1 MTRLAIFARAPIRG
15 RVKTRLAKDIGT
27 DAALLAYRELLA
39 LTLSRLAP
47 GRGAFSPEIW
57 VEGDSPEV
65 VTWRRSFAVF
75 MQPPG
80 DIGERMAAAFEAGV
94 DVLVGCDIPCLTAAY
109 VDEAVAA
116 LADADLV
123 LGPTEDGGYCLVAM
137 REPHLGIFQ
146 NVPWST
152 GHVLTAT
159 LEAASGLSVKTLDR
173 LWDVDDGDDFR
184 RWQSSRETA
193 EAAKGSCL
201 ACD

>member
-47 GRGAFSPEIW
+47 GQGSFSPEIW

-65 VTWRRSFAVF
+65 VTWRRRFAVF
-75 MQPPG
+75 AQPPG
-80 DIGERMAAAFEAGV
+80 DIGERMAAAFKAGV

-137 REPHLGIFQ
+137 REPQIGIFQ

-152 GHVLTAT
+152 GDVLTTT
-159 LEAASGLSVKTLDR
+159 LEAASGLSVKTLDT
-173 LWDVDDGDDFR
+173 LWDVDNGNDFR
-184 RWQSSRETA
+184 RWQTLRETGR
-193 EAAKGSCL
+193 AARGNCL
-201 ACD
+201 TGD

>member
-47 GRGAFSPEIW
+47 GRGAFAPEIW

-65 VTWRRSFAVF
+65 DTWRRSFAVF

-116 LADADLV
+116 LAVADLV

-137 REPHLGIFQ
+137 REPHLRIFE

-152 GHVLTAT
+152 GDVLKAT
-159 LEAASGLSVKTLDR
+159 LRAASGLSVKMLDK

-184 RWQSSRETA
+184 RWQTLRETA
-193 EAAKGSCL
+193 GAARGSCL
-201 ACD
+201 AHD

>member
-39 LTLSRLAP
+39 LTLTRLGP
-47 GRGAFSPEIW
+47 GRGVFSPEIW

-65 VTWRRSFAVF
+65 AIWRRRFAVF
-75 MQPPG
+75 AQQSG

-109 VDEAVAA
+109 VDAAVAA

-137 REPHLGIFQ
+137 REPHLGIFE

-152 GHVLTAT
+152 GDVLRAT
-159 LEAASGLSVKTLDR
+159 LRAASGLSVKTLDK
-173 LWDVDDGDDFR
+173 LWDVDDGDDFG
-184 RWQSSRETA
+184 RWQTLRETA
-193 EAAKGSCL
+193 DAARGICL
-201 ACD
+201 ARD